1 MKNKNKEIKIPY
13 RKNFDSNSL
22 KNIKKVFLRANT
34 IKQDFGYQDFFEKK
48 YTDKFL
54 SFYNKTGYADAVNS
68 GSSALWVAIKSLN
81 IKNNKNNTAL
91 ISPITNPGGV
101 MPIIL
106 LNFKIRIID
115 SEKNNI
121 NINTENFIKS
131 ICKNTKLAV
140 ITHAAGYPVDLRKI
154 KKICKEKKISLIED
168 CSQAHLT
175 SFKGKLTGSS
185 GDVAIFSTMYRKTI
199 STGGC
204 GGLVYTKSKT
214 IFKNILAHADR
225 GKDYLNKRF
234 NQKDVDKFMFPAL
247 NLNLDELSCSVGL
260 ASLNK
265 IKKINLKR
273 IKIVNKI
280 TNALKNSNFF
290 SIIKISKDV
299 KPSYYYLPIILKQS
313 AKLNKKKLNKF
324 LISRGISFN
333 AYFKEV
339 CYEWPWLR
347 KYLRGQ
353 FKTKNAI
360 RFRDNSINLYLHEN
374 YNKENI
380 DIIINSL
387 KEFENIYLKK

>member
-1 MKNKNKEIKIPY
+1 MKNKIKEIKIPY

-154 KKICKEKKISLIED
+154 KIICKEKKISLIED

-175 SFKGKLTGSS
+175 SFREKLTGSF

-225 GKDYLNKRF
+225 GKDYFNKKF

-280 TNALKNSNFF
+280 TNAIKNSNFF
-290 SIIKISKDV
+290 SVIKISKDV